1 MLKTE
6 YLKSDGRIYEV
17 VGRDGKGF
25 PVCKLTNLKEIP
37 EDKPLKE
44 IKEEIKEETE
54 DKPKRGRK
62 AK

>member
-17 VGRDGKGF
+17 VGRDGMGF
-25 PVCKLTNLKEIP
+25 PVCKLTTLKEIP